1 MARGAPDGAECDEN
15 KTEQCH
21 CSMQSTAADDD
32 HHHILKGRVLQNNFP
47 QDQLVIIHTYMMGKE
62 G

>member
-21 CSMQSTAADDD
+21 CSMQSSADDD
-32 HHHILKGRVLQNNFP
+32 HHHEQKGRVLQNYFP
-47 QDQLVIIHTYMMGKE
+47 
-62 G
+62 